1 MPCFAFAGV
10 GEEGRTW
17 SEPVPG
23 KIPAAVAAVP
33 VAAAALLPRSM
44 DFSRRERLRIVSA

>member
-23 KIPAAVAAVP
+23 KIPAAVAA
-33 VAAAALLPRSM
+33 AALLPRSM

>member
-1 MPCFAFAGV
+1 MPCFALAGV

-23 KIPAAVAAVP
+23 KIPAAVAA
-33 VAAAALLPRSM
+33 AAAALLPRSM